1 MVDRPRAR
9 QRRFMSVYLV
19 RRLLYAVLTFFGI
32 TVATFVLIHSVP
44 GDPISFFIGR
54 SGATGIPPAIRA
66 AIRHEFHL
74 DEPLPVQYL
83 YWLRGA
89 VTFDFGASIVDRRPV
104 RTLIAEKLP
113 ATFQLNFIAFL
124 LAASIGIP
132 IGLWSATRSG
142 HLSERVSAVGF
153 FLLYSLPSF
162 WVALLL
168 MQWLA
173 VKLDVLPLFGMVS
186 NDYDD
191 LTAAQQFADRARH
204 LVLPVITMTYAQ
216 LAIFARFT
224 KSAVTEVIRQDFIT
238 AARAKGAGTAA
249 VLWRHAFRNALMPLI
264 TLLGIT
270 IPYLL
275 SGSVIVEQIFQ
286 WDGIGLL
293 YYDAILSRDYPTVM
307 GLTVITAVVTLLAG
321 LLADVLYAVADP
333 RVRLGE
339 GM

>member
-1 MVDRPRAR
+1 MT
-9 QRRFMSVYLV
+9 SYLV

-44 GDPISFFIGR
+44 GDPITFFIGR
-54 SGATGIPPAIRA
+54 SGANSISPALQAAIRA
-66 AIRHEFHL
+66 EFHL
-74 DEPLPVQYL
+74 DRPLPVQYV
-83 YWLRGA
+83 YWLRSA
-89 VTFDFGASIVDRRPV
+89 VTLDFGASILDRRPV
-104 RTLIAEKLP
+104 RERIAEKLP
-113 ATFQLNFIAFL
+113 ATFKLNLAAFL
-124 LAASIGIP
+124 LAAVLGIP
-132 IGLWSATRSG
+132 IGLWSAKHSG
-142 HLSERVSAVGF
+142 HLVERASAVGF
-153 FLLYSLPSF
+153 FVLYSLPSF

-168 MQWLA
+168 IQWLA
-173 VKLDVLPLFGMVS
+173 VRFQVLPLFGMVS
-186 NDYDD
+186 NDYSE
-191 LTAAQQFADRARH
+191 LTPAQQWGDRMQH
-204 LVLPVITMTYAQ
+204 MVLPVITMTYAQ

-238 AARAKGAGTAA
+238 AARAKGAGETA

-270 IPYLL
+270 IPYLI

-293 YYDAILSRDYPTVM
+293 YYDAVLSRDYPTVM
-307 GLTVITAVVTLLAG
+307 GLTVATAVVTLLAS